1 MKNTFKNTYS
11 SARSIAVILMVT
23 VLPIANGATIFWG
36 SLNNDS
42 LYNSSGNA
50 LDSSFSFEIGTF
62 VTGFTPTVSNMSQ
75 WQANWLVFDRATSG
89 QGWDPATQ
97 TIDSGVGVVHT
108 TTGGSSSSAALPSSV
123 FEQGAEAY
131 LWAFNSKVYEA
142 GSEWALVY
150 SANTAD
156 DLFGAG
162 VWEFPDPAMTGD
174 SFDWQTRDLDTAI
187 FGGVENTQGPG
198 NFSVNPGTFT
208 LQTHAIPEPSSAL
221 MVLAAGVALRLR
233 RRPQAHSV
241 H

>member
-1 MKNTFKNTYS
+1 MAF
-11 SARSIAVILMVT
+11 ILMVT

-36 SLNNDS
+36 SLSNDS

-50 LDSSFSFEIGTF
+50 LDGSFSFEIGTF
-62 VTGFTPTVSNMSQ
+62 VTGFTPTVANMDQ
-75 WQANWLVFDRATSG
+75 WQGNWLVFDRAAIG
-89 QGWDPATQ
+89 QGWDPGTQ
-97 TIDSGVGVVHT
+97 TIDSGAGVVHT
-108 TTGGSSSSAALPSSV
+108 PTGGSSSSAALPGSV
-123 FEQGAEAY
+123 FEQGSEAY
-131 LWAFNSKVYEA
+131 LWAFNSKVYGSA
-142 GSEWALVY
+142 SEWALVY
-150 SANTAD
+150 SANTTD

-198 NFSVNPGTFT
+198 NFSVDPGTFT

-221 MVLAAGVALRLR
+221 MVLAVGVALRLR
-233 RRPQAHSV
+233 RRPKAHSV